1 MAHRYSASGLT
12 YQRKFRIF
20 PTYVFI
26 IILMLHFLSTAALA
40 STSAPIV
47 PIATVTTDTWEEK
60 QFEGS
65 IDYQAVVIDGIVAL
79 RAHSISSASGLYWE
93 QRIDLYQTP
102 YLNWHWRVDKIL
114 PLLDEKTRSG
124 DDYAA
129 RIYVV
134 IDGGLWFWRTRAL
147 SYVWSSSME
156 QESAWDNAF
165 AGSKVR
171 MLALRNN
178 DSAASIWHVEKRNI
192 FQDLKH
198 HFGDEI
204 RYIDA
209 IAIMTDTD
217 NSKGEAI
224 AYYGN
229 IFFSAQ

>member
-1 MAHRYSASGLT
+1 MSHSYSSSGLT
-12 YQRKFRIF
+12 HQRKFRIF
-20 PTYVFI
+20 PTYEFI
-26 IILMLHFLSTAALA
+26 VILMLHFLSMAAMA
-40 STSAPIV
+40 STPVA
-47 PIATVTTDTWEEK
+47 IATVTTDTWEEK

-65 IDYQAVVIDGIVAL
+65 TDYKPVAIDGIAAL
-79 RAHSISSASGLYWE
+79 RAHSFSSASGLYWE

-102 YLNWHWRVDKIL
+102 YLNWHWRVDKTL
-114 PLLDEKTRSG
+114 PPLGEKTRSG

-134 IDGGLWFWRTRAL
+134 IDGGLRFWRTRAL
-147 SYVWSSSME
+147 SYVWSSGME

-192 FQDLKH
+192 FQDLKR
-198 HFGDEI
+198 HFCDEI

-209 IAIMTDTD
+209 IAIMTDSD
-217 NSKGEAI
+217 NSKSEAI

-229 IFFSAQ
+229 IFFSEQ

>member
-1 MAHRYSASGLT
+1 
-12 YQRKFRIF
+12 
-20 PTYVFI
+20 
-26 IILMLHFLSTAALA
+26 MLNLLSTAALA

-47 PIATVTTDTWEEK
+47 PISTVTTGTWKEK
-60 QFEGS
+60 QFEGLT
-65 IDYQAVVIDGIVAL
+65 DYQPVAIDGIAAL
-79 RAHSISSASGLYWE
+79 RAHSFSSASGLYRE
-93 QRIDLYQTP
+93 QRIDHFQTP

-178 DSAASIWHVEKRNI
+178 DSAASICHVEKRNI
-192 FQDLKH
+192 FQDLKRQ
-198 HFGDEI
+198 FSNEI
-204 RYIDA
+204 RYIDT

-217 NSKGEAI
+217 NSKSEAI
-224 AYYGN
+224 SYYGN